1 MQDTYV
7 TGGLAGLL
15 QTYLDQQKIYDPGL
29 SLALTKF
36 SADSRMPT
44 SVWRELLEKIESIQP
59 QPAMG
64 LKIGRLSRPHH
75 FGVLGYLIMH
85 CSTLGEALARF
96 QQYQVL
102 VHNVSKVHVQIK
114 DAKVIMSWDTEQGAS
129 TQLSD
134 EVFLSCFITF
144 IQHITQ
150 DQRVT
155 PIALHFMHPA
165 QGEASAYEKVMGFPV
180 SFGHDRVTLEMSTD
194 AINIPI
200 NTSDPHLLS
209 LMASKADALKGQDDF
224 LTHLQQL
231 LSDSLSQ
238 GVPTLENS
246 ARQLKISPRTLHR
259 RLQQRQLNF
268 KQFLRQTRELLA
280 KLYLDDPALSLNEI
294 SFLLGYSEQS
304 AFARA
309 FKLWLGITPTAY
321 RKIKKSK

>member
-44 SVWRELLEKIESIQP
+44 TIWRELLGKVESIQP

-75 FGVLGYLIMH
+75 FGVLGYLVMH
-85 CSTLGEALARF
+85 CSTLGDALARF

-102 VHNVSKVHVQIK
+102 VHNFSKVEVQIK
-114 DAKVIMSWDTEQGAS
+114 DGKVIMSWDTEQEAS
-129 TQLSD
+129 NQLSD

-144 IQHITQ
+144 IELITQ
-150 DQRVT
+150 DNRVT

-165 QGEASAYEKVMGFPV
+165 QAEISEYEKVIGCPV
-180 SFGHDRVTLEMSTD
+180 SFDHERVTLEMSTD

-200 NTSDPHLLS
+200 HTSDPHLLS
-209 LMASKADALKGQDDF
+209 LLASKADALKGQDDF
-224 LTHLQQL
+224 LTNLQQV

-238 GVPTLENS
+238 GIPTLDS
-246 ARQLKISPRTLHR
+246 TARQLKLSARTLHR
-259 RLQQRQLNF
+259 RLEQRQVNF
-268 KQFLRQTRELLA
+268 KQFLRQTRERLA
-280 KLYLDDPALSLNEI
+280 KLYLNDPNLNLNEI

-304 AFARA
+304 SFARA
-309 FKLWLGITPTAY
+309 FKLWIGVSPTAF
-321 RKIKKSK
+321 RKTKKGK